1 MVMEWMS
8 RLYGIADLSEIAKE
22 LAEIISQFRVVTFTG
37 NLGAGKTTL
46 IKMLCGHLGVKE
58 TVSSPTFSLVNQ
70 YSTQGTEVGDVLF
83 HIDLYRLNSEKEA
96 FDAGIEEHLFS
107 GHLCLVEWPE
117 KAIEIIPVNALRV
130 EITTQDHEQRHIRV
144 VSGEN

>member
-1 MVMEWMS
+1 MTWMDKDYS
-8 RLYGIADLSEIAKE
+8 ITEIPSIAAE
-22 LAEIISQFRVVTFTG
+22 LTNIISKFRVVTFSG

-46 IKMLCGHLGVKE
+46 IKELCKRWGVEE

-70 YSTQGTEVGDVLF
+70 YSISAGTILENIY
-83 HIDLYRLNSEKEA
+83 HIDLYRLKDEA
-96 FDAGIEEHLFS
+96 EAYQAGIEDDLYS

-117 KAIEIIPVNALRV
+117 KAPGIIPDTSLSIQ
-130 EITTQDHEQRHIRV
+130 ITHLTDDQRHIRV